1 MRRVGSIAAG
11 VHKHEQAGKAG
22 LVSPRSIVRQCR
34 QTQPAVG
41 LGGEAMLRIWGRTNS
56 INVQK
61 VMWAVGEVGRPHE
74 RIDVG
79 GAFGG
84 LDSAEYRALN
94 ANGRIPTIEDDGVV
108 VWESNA
114 CVRYLAARYSAD
126 GLWPEDPVARA
137 GADMW
142 MDWQQ
147 TTLLTDMTTVFW
159 GLVRTPEAERDHVA
173 IEAAAGRLGG
183 LWRRLDNHLAGRRY
197 VAGDHFTMG
206 DIPVG
211 AACYRYYQLAIE
223 RPKLAAIEAWYG
235 RLQQRKPYRTHVML
249 PLT

>member
-1 MRRVGSIAAG
+1 
-11 VHKHEQAGKAG
+11 
-22 LVSPRSIVRQCR
+22 
-34 QTQPAVG
+34 
-41 LGGEAMLRIWGRTNS
+41 MLRIWGRNNS

-84 LDSAEYRALN
+84 LDGAEYRALN

-114 CVRYLAARYSAD
+114 CVRYLAARYGAD

-137 GADMW
+137 AADMW

-159 GLVRTPEAERDHVA
+159 GLVRTPEAERDHAA

-183 LWRRLDNHLAGRRY
+183 LWRRLDNHLTGRRY

-223 RPKLAAIEAWYG
+223 RPKLAAIEAWYR
-235 RLQQRKPYRTHVML
+235 RLQEREPYRTHVML
-249 PLT
+249 PVT